1 MKVAVL
7 GTGNVGQTIA
17 NKLLTLGHEVAL
29 GSRSADNPKAIAWM
43 ASTNKKGTIGT
54 FHSVAQSS
62 ELVFNCTKGLN
73 AIEALTLAGTENLK
87 EKIIIDLSNPLDFS
101 PEKANGHPPTLNP
114 VNNDSLGEQIQR
126 TFPNSFVV
134 KTLNTMNCE
143 IMVNPSKIEGNHVV
157 FVSGNNNDAKNKVK
171 ELLQSF
177 GWIEI
182 IDLGDIST
190 SRGVEQL
197 LPLWI
202 RLWQALGTSNFNF
215 ALLKEK
221 PAQGS

>member
-1 MKVAVL
+1 MKIGIL

-17 NKLLTLGHEVAL
+17 NKLLSLGHQVAL
-29 GSRSADNPKAIAWM
+29 GSRSADNPKSIAWM
-43 ASTNKKGTIGT
+43 STTNNRGTIGT
-54 FHSVAQSS
+54 FSAVAQQS
-62 ELVFNCTKGLN
+62 ELIFNCTKGLN
-73 AIEALTLAGTENLK
+73 ALEALTLAGSEHLK
-87 EKIIIDLSNPLDFS
+87 EKIIIDLTNPLDFS
-101 PEKANGHPPTLNP
+101 VENANGHPPTLNP

-126 TFPNSFVV
+126 AFPNSYVV

-157 FVSGNNNDAKNKVK
+157 FVSGNDKEAKNEVK
-171 ELLQSF
+171 KILQSF
-177 GWIEI
+177 GWNEI

-221 PAQGS
+221 QA